1 MRIMNDLTIN
11 LFSLAAGAMF
21 GTLYFQ
27 GLWLT
32 LEKLPNTSQPELLT
46 MGSFLGRTALCILGF
61 YLVITMVNLEG
72 LILSIIGFTASKF
85 TIVHLR
91 SGGVKSWK

>member
-1 MRIMNDLTIN
+1 MNDLIVN
-11 LFSLAAGAMF
+11 LFSLATGALF
-21 GTLYFQ
+21 GIFYFQ

-32 LEKLPNTSQPELLT
+32 LKELPNTGQPVLLT

-91 SGGVKSWK
+91 TGGIKSGNKP

>member
-1 MRIMNDLTIN
+1 MNDIAVN
-11 LFSLAAGAMF
+11 MFSLAAGAVF
-21 GTLYFQ
+21 GIFQFQ

-32 LEKLPNTSQPELLT
+32 LKELPNTGQPVLLT

>member
-1 MRIMNDLTIN
+1 MNDLAVN
-11 LFSLAAGAMF
+11 MFSLAVGAIF
-21 GTLYFQ
+21 GIFYFQ

-32 LEKLPNTSQPELLT
+32 LKKLPNTHQPVLLT
-46 MGSFLGRTALCILGF
+46 MGSFLGRTALCVLGF

-72 LILSIIGFTASKF
+72 LMISIIGFTASKI

-91 SGGVKSWK
+91 SGEIKSWK

>member
-1 MRIMNDLTIN
+1 M
-11 LFSLAAGAMF
+11 FSLAAGAMLGIF
-21 GTLYFQ
+21 YFH

-32 LEKLPNTSQPELLT
+32 LKKLPNTCQPVLLT
-46 MGSFLGRTALCILGF
+46 MGSFLGRTALCVLGF

-72 LILSIIGFTASKF
+72 LMISIIGFTATKF

-91 SGGVKSWK
+91 SGGIKSWK

>member
-1 MRIMNDLTIN
+1 MNDLAVN
-11 LFSLAAGAMF
+11 MFSLAAGAMF
-21 GTLYFQ
+21 GIFYFQ

-32 LEKLPNTSQPELLT
+32 LKKLPNTHQPVLLI
-46 MGSFLGRTALCILGF
+46 MGSFLGRTALCVLGF

-72 LILSIIGFTASKF
+72 LMISIIGFIASKI

-91 SGGVKSWK
+91 SGEIKSWK